1 MKRKLIARNKINVT
15 GVLRYARRN
24 FLFANDAAR
33 MGRYRSE
40 VRMKIRH
47 ERRFGAEPDL
57 SQAEPWGGL
66 WGDFIIPCVSSRG
79 LICKHILVTA
89 EKLEEMRNA

>member
-1 MKRKLIARNKINVT
+1 MKRKLIARNKMIVSD
-15 GVLRYARRN
+15 VLRYGRRN
-24 FLFANDAAR
+24 FLFPNDAAR
-33 MGRYRSE
+33 MGRYRAE

-57 SQAEPWGGL
+57 SQAEPWGL
-66 WGDFIIPCVSSRG
+66 SGDFIIPCVSSRG
-79 LICKHILVTA
+79 LICKHILVNA

>member
-24 FLFANDAAR
+24 FLFPNDASR
-33 MGRYRSE
+33 MGRYRAE
-40 VRMKIRH
+40 VRMKLRH
-47 ERRFGAEPDL
+47 ERRFGAEPDF
-57 SQAEPWGGL
+57 SQAEQWGL
-66 WGDFIIPCVSSRG
+66 SSSFIIPCVSSRG
-79 LICKHILVTA
+79 LICKHILVTN

>member
-1 MKRKLIARNKINVT
+1 MKRKLIARNKMNVT

-24 FLFANDAAR
+24 FLFPNDAAQ

-57 SQAEPWGGL
+57 SQAEPWGLSG
-66 WGDFIIPCVSSRG
+66 GFIIPCVSSRG

-89 EKLEEMRNA
+89 EKLEKMRNA

>member
-24 FLFANDAAR
+24 FLFPNDAAR
-33 MGRYRSE
+33 MGCYRAE

-57 SQAEPWGGL
+57 NQAVPWGQSGS
-66 WGDFIIPCVSSRG
+66 FIIPCVSSRG
-79 LICKHILVTA
+79 LICKHILVTTA
-89 EKLEEMRNA
+89 KLEEMRNA